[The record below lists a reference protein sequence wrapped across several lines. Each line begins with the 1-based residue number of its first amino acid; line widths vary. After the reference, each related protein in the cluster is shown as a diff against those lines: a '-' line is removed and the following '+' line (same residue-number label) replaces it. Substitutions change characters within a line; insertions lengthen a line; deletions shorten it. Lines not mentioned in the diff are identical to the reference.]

1 MIGYTEQQN
10 LPACVVTLAT
20 GTEEV
25 QPILFGTRPCVTEL
39 NTGGWIVRSCK
50 VAINGDNWSVGTAR
64 IILSSEKPL
73 DGSLLPPLP
82 DVSKYRGGQYPY
94 LSEFDEIRIYAGWVS
109 NEDSVLDA
117 SLLTEVPFPIPDTE
131 LKPREGARLVPIFWG
146 FIDKMEL
153 TMDKNGYT
161 IIISCRDR
169 MELLTDT
176 RVLSNPDF
184 LFDNSDVEEGVVKG
198 DRANAIR
205 EILNFAT
212 GFSPIPVESGISTNS
227 CWKQFKVGMTVRGYE
242 LSAEGKVQPLFKGL
256 RAPATEAVIS
266 TIEKLNKL
274 DVGDEILD
282 PSKWVR
288 AALFSPK
295 DSNSNPRTHIW
306 SEGPPLMQG
315 HGAAAYTFINQTP
328 FDVINSA
335 FITKESRPL
344 DVFFSHVN
352 GDFIIAPNATDTS
365 GYEDDSRH
373 YRTYFAGAS
382 PTSSQCPSEPQQ
394 IQAMR
399 VMSSNIATFNRY
411 VITDDASNG
420 GGQSW
425 IEAIEVTLQAT
436 PLKYAQRNPSI
447 PCRVQVIEDKNL
459 SAYQDVGISKEAAA
473 MLVGASAAK
482 RYSRDI
488 NAVGITVLGDPT
500 WYMNESFQVWNTL
513 LHDRFIL
520 TSYDTVAEEKL
531 TADTKQSITNLSD
544 KAREWVKEQKN
555 GLNRFI
561 PFPEGSAA
569 VGKLLNS
576 HANSTDGALNNINS
590 GRIISDADNVIL
602 PKYKAR
608 SIVHEID
615 ARKGYLTTIEGVSE

>member
-1 MIGYTEQQN
+1 MIGYSEQQS

-20 GTEEV
+20 GNEEV
-25 QPILFGTRPCVTEL
+25 QPILFGTRPCVTEV
-39 NTGGWIVRSCK
+39 NTGGWVIRSCK
-50 VAINGDNWSVGTAR
+50 VALNGDNWSVGTAR
-64 IILSSEKPL
+64 IILSAERAL
-73 DGSLLPPLP
+73 NGTLLPPLP
-82 DVSKYRGGQYPY
+82 DVSAYRSGLYPY

-109 NEDSVLDA
+109 STDEVLDK
-117 SLLTEVPFPIPDTE
+117 SLLTEVPFPLPDTE
-131 LKPREGARLVPIFWG
+131 LVPREGAKLVPIFWG
-146 FIDKMEL
+146 FIDKIEL
-153 TMDKNGYT
+153 TLDKNGYSV
-161 IIISCRDR
+161 ILSCRDR

-176 RVLSNPDF
+176 RVMSNPDF
-184 LFDNSDVEEGVVKG
+184 LFDNSVVEEGVVKG

-212 GFSPIPVESGISTNS
+212 GYTPIPVESGVTTDS

-242 LSAEGKVQPLFKGL
+242 IDAEGKVVARFKNF
-256 RAPATEAVIS
+256 RSPTTEAVV
-266 TIEKLNKL
+266 EKLEELNKL

-288 AALFSPK
+288 AALFSPMDK
-295 DSNSNPRTHIW
+295 QSNPRTHIW

-315 HGAAAYTFINQTP
+315 HGAAAYSFINQTP

-352 GDFIIAPNATDTS
+352 GDFVIAPNATDTS
-365 GYEDDSRH
+365 GYNDASRY
-373 YRTYFAGAS
+373 YRTYFAGGS
-382 PTSSQCPSEPQQ
+382 PEECVSRPQQ

-411 VITDDASNG
+411 VVTDDAGNG

-425 IEAIEVTLQAT
+425 VEAIEVTLQAT
-436 PLKYAQRNPSI
+436 PLKYTQREPSI
-447 PCRVQVIEDKNL
+447 PCRVNVIEDKNL
-459 SAYQDVGISKEAAA
+459 SAYQDVGIAKEAAA
-473 MLVGASAAK
+473 VLVASSAAK

-488 NAVGITVLGDPT
+488 NAIGITVLGDPT

-513 LHDRFIL
+513 LHDRLIL
-520 TSYDTVAEEKL
+520 SSYDAIAEEEL
-531 TADTKQSITNLSD
+531 TAKIKTEIVELTPAIK
-544 KAREWVKEQKN
+544 EWIKTQKN

-561 PFPEGSAA
+561 PFPEGSVAL
-569 VGKLLNS
+569 GKLLNS
-576 HANSTDGALNNINS
+576 HINSSDGALNAAS
-590 GRIISDADNVIL
+590 GRILSDPEKVIL
-602 PKYKAR
+602 PKYKVR